1 MRKIILL
8 VAMALSCVC
17 WACYDN
23 EIAGPDAGQACLISL
38 SGEIDQVTLSRVND
52 GGFCHNDVMGVY
64 IVDYEGGSPGTLL
77 DEGNRQQI
85 FNSRLMKSII
95 NGIRHTMCSGRIVR
109 LPLTCMGII
118 R

>member
-38 SGEIDQVTLSRVND
+38 SGEIDQVALSRVND
-52 GGFCHNDVMGVY
+52 GGFCHNDVMGV
-64 IVDYEGGSPGTLL
+64 ISWTTREALPG
-77 DEGNRQQI
+77 N
-85 FNSRLMKSII
+85 KSSI
-95 NGIRHTMCSGRIVR
+95 HV
-109 LPLTCMGII
+109 
-118 R
+118 

>member
-8 VAMALSCVC
+8 VAMVLSFVC

-52 GGFCHNDVMGVY
+52 GGFCPNDVMGSY
-64 IVDYEGGSPGTLL
+64 IRGLRRRLSRGLCWMKGKRANNLL
-77 DEGNRQQI
+77 
-85 FNSRLMKSII
+85 F
-95 NGIRHTMCSGRIVR
+95 TF
-109 LPLTCMGII
+109 
-118 R
+118 

>member
-8 VAMALSCVC
+8 VAIVLSCVC

-23 EIAGPDAGQACLISL
+23 EIAGPAAGQACLISL

-64 IVDYEGGSPGTLL
+64 
-77 DEGNRQQI
+77 
-85 FNSRLMKSII
+85 SRSMRPII